1 MYKFINTKGE
11 HLHELDGKPLIGTS
25 TVLNVLGKTLTWWAA
40 ELSAVE
46 CLEAGEH
53 IPTIRAE
60 YLEAVNS
67 EDKKK
72 AIDALCKKYPT
83 FKKARFAHFD
93 KKNKAADAGTDMH
106 EELEK
111 YIKSCIET
119 NSGIPLAHSVGEIVQ
134 VSIFVDWALAN
145 IKRFI
150 VSEGYCYSTRLWVG
164 GIVDVLAELKDGQI
178 GIIDFKSSKD
188 VYFSQFLQC
197 SGYAIE
203 ISENGL
209 FDKEGNELYKL
220 EKPISFFAVFPFG
233 AKKVEPQ
240 FNYDVEAVKKG
251 FESCVQLYKLINKL
265 N

>member
-25 TVLNVLGKTLTWWAA
+25 TVLNVLAKPLTWWAA
-40 ELSAVE
+40 GLAVKELGWLNPKESSDTERINSANDSRLKIANSTDE
-46 CLEAGEH
+46 
-53 IPTIRAE
+53 E
-60 YLEAVNS
+60 YLKLL
-67 EDKKK
+67 DK
-72 AIDALCKKYPT
+72 AY
-83 FKKARFAHFD
+83 RAHSVKLD
-93 KKNKAADAGTDMH
+93 KSAEEGTDMH

-220 EKPISFFAVFPFG
+220 EGPISFYAVFPFG